1 MLKGGSKEPNLGEYK
16 HQNEREIWVIIDNKI
31 TLEAMA
37 DINERIN
44 GRKGSSI

>member
-1 MLKGGSKEPNLGEYK
+1 MVDNRL
-16 HQNEREIWVIIDNKI
+16 NKI

-44 GRKGSSI
+44 GRRGNSI